1 MSTMSKRLTLF
12 LFAAL
17 IAIASFAQQ
26 QPQQSQQPPGDDPIG
41 RYLVPP
47 DLVMAHSQELNLQE
61 KQRAAIKAEVQKA
74 QSKFIDAQWDM
85 KEETEKMVRLLQQ
98 TPADEARILEQA
110 DKVMG
115 LEREIK
121 KTQLSLLIRIRN
133 LLTADQLAKLEAVRR
148 R

>member
-1 MSTMSKRLTLF
+1 MIKRL
-12 LFAAL
+12 AL
-17 IAIASFAQQ
+17 IAFITASAFAQQ
-26 QPQQSQQPPGDDPIG
+26 PPADDPIS

-47 DLVMAHSQELNLQE
+47 DMIMTHSQQLNLAD
-61 KQRAAIKAEVQKA
+61 KQRAAIKSEVQKA
-74 QSKFIDAQWDM
+74 QSKFIDWQWDM

-110 DKVMG
+110 DKVMA

-133 LLTADQLAKLEAVRR
+133 ALTAEQLAKLDELKRAPR
-148 R
+148 

>member
-1 MSTMSKRLTLF
+1 MIKRLAFIL
-12 LFAAL
+12 L
-17 IAIASFAQQ
+17 IAAPSFAQQ
-26 QPQQSQQPPGDDPIG
+26 QSPQPNDDPIG

-47 DLVMAHSQELNLQE
+47 DLIMAHSQELNLLD

-74 QSKFIDAQWDM
+74 QAKFIDLQWDM

-110 DKVMG
+110 DKVMA

-133 LLTADQLAKLEAVRR
+133 VLTADQMAKLEEIRR
-148 R
+148 APR

>member
-1 MSTMSKRLTLF
+1 MKRFALLLVLAAP
-12 LFAAL
+12 LFA
-17 IAIASFAQQ
+17 QE
-26 QPQQSQQPPGDDPIG
+26 DPLA

-47 DLVMAHSQELNLQE
+47 EMIMGHSQELNLQD

-110 DKVMG
+110 DKVMA

-121 KTQLSLLIRIRN
+121 KTQLALLIRIRN
-133 LLTADQLAKLEAVRR
+133 VLTAEQLAKLDAIRR
-148 R
+148 VNSR

>member
-1 MSTMSKRLTLF
+1 MIKRVLLLLLF
-12 LFAAL
+12 VAVPAV
-17 IAIASFAQQ
+17 AQEE
-26 QPQQSQQPPGDDPIG
+26 DPLA

-47 DLVMAHSQELNLQE
+47 DVIMAHSQELSLGD

-74 QSKFIDAQWDM
+74 QSKFIDLQWDM

-110 DKVMG
+110 DKVMSM
-115 LEREIK
+115 EREIK

-133 LLTADQLAKLEAVRR
+133 LLTVEQMAKLEAIRR
-148 R
+148 KP

>member
-1 MSTMSKRLTLF
+1 MKRFALLLF
-12 LFAAL
+12 IAL
-17 IAIASFAQQ
+17 PLLAQ
-26 QPQQSQQPPGDDPIG
+26 QPQDDPLA

-47 DLVMAHSQELNLQE
+47 DLIMAHSQELNLAD
-61 KQRAAIKAEVQKA
+61 KQRAVIKSEVQKA
-74 QSKFIDAQWDM
+74 QSKFIDMQWDM

-110 DKVMG
+110 DKVMA

-133 LLTADQLAKLEAVRR
+133 VLTAEQMAKLEELRR
-148 R
+148 KN

>member
-1 MSTMSKRLTLF
+1 MIKRCALLIF
-12 LFAAL
+12 FIAA
-17 IAIASFAQQ
+17 ATAFAQQ
-26 QPQQSQQPPGDDPIG
+26 PPPGEDPIG

-47 DLVMAHSQELNLQE
+47 DLIMGHSQELNLQE

-74 QSKFIDAQWDM
+74 QSKFIDMQWDM

-110 DKVMG
+110 DKVMA

-133 LLTADQLAKLEAVRR
+133 LLTPEQASKMEEIRR
-148 R
+148 KN

>member
-1 MSTMSKRLTLF
+1 MKRFALLLF
-12 LFAAL
+12 
-17 IAIASFAQQ
+17 IAVPLLAQ
-26 QPQQSQQPPGDDPIG
+26 QPQDDPLA

-47 DLVMAHSQELNLQE
+47 DLIMAHSQELNLAD
-61 KQRAAIKAEVQKA
+61 KQRTAIKSEVQKA
-74 QSKFIDAQWDM
+74 QSKFIDMQWDM

-110 DKVMG
+110 DKVMA

-133 LLTADQLAKLEAVRR
+133 VLTAEQMAKLEELRR
-148 R
+148 KN

>member
-1 MSTMSKRLTLF
+1 MIMIKR
-12 LFAAL
+12 FAFILL
-17 IAIASFAQQ
+17 IAASSFAEEK
-26 QPQQSQQPPGDDPIG
+26 PDDPIG

-47 DLVMAHSQELNLQE
+47 DLIMSHSQQLNLAE
-61 KQRAAIKAEVQKA
+61 KQRAAIKSEVSKA
-74 QSKFIDAQWDM
+74 QAKFIDMQWDM

-110 DKVMG
+110 DKVMA

-133 LLTADQLAKLEAVRR
+133 ALTTEQIAKLEEIRR
-148 R
+148 AAR

>member
-1 MSTMSKRLTLF
+1 MIKQ
-12 LFAAL
+12 FAFILL
-17 IAIASFAQQ
+17 IAASSFAQEK
-26 QPQQSQQPPGDDPIG
+26 PDDPIG

-47 DLVMAHSQELNLQE
+47 DLIMSHSQELNLID
-61 KQRAAIKAEVQKA
+61 KQRAAIKSEVQKA
-74 QSKFIDAQWDM
+74 QAKFIDVQWDM

-110 DKVMG
+110 DKVMS

-133 LLTADQLAKLEAVRR
+133 VLTAEQMAKLEEIRR
-148 R
+148 TAR

>member
-1 MSTMSKRLTLF
+1 MIRRSALLLF
-12 LFAAL
+12 LAL
-17 IAIASFAQQ
+17 PLFAQQ
-26 QPQQSQQPPGDDPIG
+26 PGEDPLA

-47 DLVMAHSQELNLQE
+47 DLIMAHSGELNLLE
-61 KQRAAIKAEVQKA
+61 KQRAAIKSEVQKA
-74 QSKFIDAQWDM
+74 QSKFIDMQWDM

-110 DKVMG
+110 DKVMS

-133 LLTADQLAKLEAVRR
+133 ALTPEQIAKLDEIRR
-148 R
+148 KN